1 MKKPLLAVKD
11 IVQIT
16 GITARTLHYYDRI
29 HLFKPSH
36 LTENGYR
43 LYDRSSLE
51 KLQTI
56 LFLKEMD
63 LSLKEIA
70 DILKLTKEEQKQL
83 LKKQRQ
89 VLLSRKQRLE
99 TIMDALE
106 EYVWGNDVSNLHIFN
121 SSSVLPLKEQYA
133 NEARFIYGETEAYKV
148 FNENLEKL
156 SLDEKEKWF
165 YEFEQSM
172 EEIFKK
178 IASCIN
184 QSPSSD
190 EVQRLI
196 EEWKKTLMQV
206 MTCDSELLECIANTY
221 KFDARF
227 KNYINQFSNEDLAD
241 FLYSAIMHNINQL
254 NVSHLS

>member
-70 DILKLTKEEQKQL
+70 DILKLTKQEQKQL

-89 VLLSRKQRLE
+89 TLLSRKQRLE
-99 TIMDALE
+99 TIIDALD
-106 EYVWGNDVSNLHIFN
+106 EYVSGNDVSNLHIFN

-148 FNENLEKL
+148 FNEKLEKL
-156 SLDEKEKWF
+156 SLDEKEKWS

-206 MTCDSELLECIANTY
+206 MTCDSELLACIANTY

-227 KNYINQFSNEDLAD
+227 KNYINQYSNEDLAD